1 MAVGH
6 ADVRTTQGYT
16 EKLSDE
22 EMQRKFIF
30 FVHQTREHT
39 EQVEKAKGAAA
50 RESPIRASRN
60 R

>member
-22 EMQRKFIF
+22 EMQRKFWF
-30 FVHQTREHT
+30 TKRENIQNKSKKPK
-39 EQVEKAKGAAA
+39 EQLQD
-50 RESPIRASRN
+50 PIRASRN